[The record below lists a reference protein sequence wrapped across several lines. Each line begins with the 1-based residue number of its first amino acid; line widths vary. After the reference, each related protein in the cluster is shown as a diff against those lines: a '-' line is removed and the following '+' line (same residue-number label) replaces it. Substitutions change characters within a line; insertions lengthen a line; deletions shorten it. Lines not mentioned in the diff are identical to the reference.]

1 MPPAPVLDAEREAAV
16 GEAVL
21 FDASDTTDPDHES
34 LTFLWNFGDGEKAG
48 SSTMNYAFA
57 KAGAHRVT
65 LAVVDGAGNRAER
78 QTRITV
84 KAREA
89 FVGGIDIIESE
100 GMEALK
106 TIFIFPKFF
115 PIRRKAIHRNLLNFS
130 IQVKRPL
137 ICRDLFWMTKTVGRG
152 RM

>member
-57 KAGAHRVT
+57 KAVALRVT
-65 LAVVDGAGNRAER
+65 LPVVDGARNRAER
-78 QTRITV
+78 QTSITV
-84 KAREA
+84 KQEKRLSA
-89 FVGGIDIIESE
+89 VLILS
-100 GMEALK
+100 K
-106 TIFIFPKFF
+106 
-115 PIRRKAIHRNLLNFS
+115 
-130 IQVKRPL
+130 VKVWKR
-137 ICRDLFWMTKTVGRG
+137 
-152 RM
+152 